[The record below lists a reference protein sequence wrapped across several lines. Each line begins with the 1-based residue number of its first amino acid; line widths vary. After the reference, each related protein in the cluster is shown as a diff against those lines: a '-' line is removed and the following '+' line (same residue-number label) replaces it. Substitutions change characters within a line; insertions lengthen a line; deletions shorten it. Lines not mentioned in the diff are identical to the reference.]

1 LYFFAFGCG
10 YALVLP
16 AVQTIAVPMRRRR
29 FVRVH
34 ILVFLAP
41 AVLIYTAFM
50 IYPLFDS
57 LWLSLNNKGA
67 TANQV
72 FVGIQNYQTLFGQE
86 QWSKPFWNALRNNA
100 IFFLI
105 HMLMQ
110 NPVGLL
116 LAALLGA
123 RIRGGAIY
131 RSIIFTPT
139 ILSVVIVGF
148 VWKLILNPAWGIS
161 RSVLA
166 AVGLSALDHP
176 WLGLES
182 SALITLSLISVW
194 QNIGIPMMLFL
205 AALIRVPE
213 ELMEAARVDGAGVW
227 KIFWKIQFP
236 LILPTVGI
244 VAVLTFV
251 GNFNAFELIYAT
263 QGALAGPNFASDILG
278 TFFFR
283 TFFGYQLQPADP
295 FMGSAVAGIMLLI
308 ILTGVLIYLFGWQ
321 RRLQQIQY

>member
-1 LYFFAFGCG
+1 
-10 YALVLP
+10 
-16 AVQTIAVPMRRRR
+16 MRRRR
-29 FVRVH
+29 FVRIH

-57 LWLSLNNKGA
+57 LWLSLNNKGG
-67 TANQV
+67 TAGQI
-72 FVGIQNYQTLFGQE
+72 FVGIQNYLSLFGHE
-86 QWSKPFWNALRNNA
+86 QWSKPFWNAVRNNT
-100 IFFLI
+100 IFFVI
-105 HMLMQ
+105 HMLVQ

-123 RIRGGAIY
+123 RIRGSSIY

-161 RSVLA
+161 RSILTVA
-166 AVGLSALDHP
+166 GFGGVDTP

-182 SALITLSLISVW
+182 SALVTLSLISVW
-194 QNIGIPMMLFL
+194 QNIGIPMMLFM
-205 AALIRVPE
+205 AALIRIPE
-213 ELMEAARVDGAGVW
+213 ELVEAARVDGAGVW
-227 KIFWKIQFP
+227 NIFWKIQFP

-295 FMGSAVAGIMLLI
+295 YMGSAVAGIMLLI

-321 RRLQQIQY
+321 RRLQQIQF

>member
-1 LYFFAFGCG
+1 
-10 YALVLP
+10 
-16 AVQTIAVPMRRRR
+16 
-29 FVRVH
+29 
-34 ILVFLAP
+34 
-41 AVLIYTAFM
+41 
-50 IYPLFDS
+50 
-57 LWLSLNNKGA
+57 
-67 TANQV
+67 
-72 FVGIQNYQTLFGQE
+72 
-86 QWSKPFWNALRNNA
+86 
-100 IFFLI
+100 
-105 HMLMQ
+105 
-110 NPVGLL
+110 
-116 LAALLGA
+116 
-123 RIRGGAIY
+123 
-131 RSIIFTPT
+131 
-139 ILSVVIVGF
+139 
-148 VWKLILNPAWGIS
+148 
-161 RSVLA
+161 
-166 AVGLSALDHP
+166 
-176 WLGLES
+176 
-182 SALITLSLISVW
+182 LISVW

-205 AALIRVPE
+205 AALIRVPD

>member
-1 LYFFAFGCG
+1 
-10 YALVLP
+10 
-16 AVQTIAVPMRRRR
+16 MRRRR
-29 FVRVH
+29 FFQTH

-50 IYPLFDS
+50 IYPLVDS
-57 LWLSLNNKGA
+57 LWLSFNNKSAAGG
-67 TANQV
+67 QI
-72 FVGIQNYQTLFGQE
+72 FVGIQNYQTLFGQV
-86 QWSKPFWNALRNNA
+86 QWAKPFWNALRNNGV
-100 IFFLI
+100 FFVI
-105 HMLMQ
+105 HMLVQ
-110 NPVGLL
+110 NPVGLA
-116 LAALLGA
+116 LAAALA
-123 RIRGGAIY
+123 TRIRGSSIY

-161 RSVLA
+161 RTVLA
-166 AVGLSALDHP
+166 TVGLSALDQP

-182 SALITLSLISVW
+182 SALVTLSLISVW

-205 AALIRVPE
+205 AALIRIPE
-213 ELMEAARVDGAGVW
+213 ELVEAARVDGAGVW

-308 ILTGVLIYLFGWQ
+308 ILAGVLIYLFGWQ

>member
-1 LYFFAFGCG
+1 
-10 YALVLP
+10 V
-16 AVQTIAVPMRRRR
+16 
-29 FVRVH
+29 
-34 ILVFLAP
+34 
-41 AVLIYTAFM
+41 TA
-50 IYPLFDS
+50 
-57 LWLSLNNKGA
+57 NNKSA
-67 TANQV
+67 TASQI
-72 FVGIQNYQTLFGQE
+72 FVGIQNYQTLFSQE

-100 IFFLI
+100 LFFLI
-105 HMLMQ
+105 HMLVQ

-148 VWKLILNPAWGIS
+148 AWKLILNPAWGIS

-182 SALITLSLISVW
+182 SALVTLSLISVW

-205 AALIRVPE
+205 AALIRIPE

>member
-1 LYFFAFGCG
+1 
-10 YALVLP
+10 
-16 AVQTIAVPMRRRR
+16 MRKRR

-57 LWLSLNNKGA
+57 LWLSLNNKAA
-67 TANQV
+67 TGSPI
-72 FVGIQNYQTLFGQE
+72 FVGIQNYQTLFSQE
-86 QWSKPFWNALRNNA
+86 QWSKPFCNALRNNA
-100 IFFLI
+100 VFFVI
-105 HMLMQ
+105 HMLVQ

-123 RIRGGAIY
+123 RIRGSSIY

-139 ILSVVIVGF
+139 ILSVVIIGF

-161 RSVLA
+161 RSLLTT
-166 AVGLSALDHP
+166 VGLGGLDTP

-182 SALITLSLISVW
+182 TALVTLSLISVW

-205 AALIRVPE
+205 AALIRIPE

-227 KIFWKIQFP
+227 KIFWRIQFP

-321 RRLQQIQY
+321 RRLQQIQF

>member
-1 LYFFAFGCG
+1 MVETVLERSPQQRNFLCYP
-10 YALVLP
+10 YARAKPGRLVLS
-16 AVQTIAVPMRRRR
+16 RS
-29 FVRVH
+29 FGDK
-34 ILVFLAP
+34 
-41 AVLIYTAFM
+41 
-50 IYPLFDS
+50 DS
-57 LWLSLNNKGA
+57 GKLDLSKHY
-67 TANQV
+67 
-72 FVGIQNYQTLFGQE
+72 FH
-86 QWSKPFWNALRNNA
+86 SD
-100 IFFLI
+100 
-105 HMLMQ
+105 H
-110 NPVGLL
+110 PVGGDRWFCLETDSESSL
-116 LAALLGA
+116 GYLPERLAT
-123 RIRGGAIY
+123 
-131 RSIIFTPT
+131 F
-139 ILSVVIVGF
+139 
-148 VWKLILNPAWGIS
+148 
-161 RSVLA
+161 
-166 AVGLSALDHP
+166 GLSALDHP

-182 SALITLSLISVW
+182 SALVTLSLISVW

-205 AALIRVPE
+205 AALIRIPE
-213 ELMEAARVDGAGVW
+213 ELVEAARVDGAGVW

-321 RRLQQIQY
+321 RRLQQIQF

>member
-1 LYFFAFGCG
+1 
-10 YALVLP
+10 
-16 AVQTIAVPMRRRR
+16 MKKRRS
-29 FVRVH
+29 FPLH
-34 ILVFLAP
+34 ILVFLGP
-41 AVLIYTAFM
+41 AVIIYTAFM
-50 IYPLFDS
+50 VYPLFDS

-67 TANQV
+67 TAGQI

-86 QWSKPFWNALRNNA
+86 QWSKPFWNALRNNV

-105 HMLMQ
+105 HMLVQ
-110 NPVGLL
+110 NPIGLL
-116 LAALLGA
+116 LAALLGT
-123 RIRGGAIY
+123 RIRGGWIY
-131 RSIIFTPT
+131 RTIIFTPT
-139 ILSVVIVGF
+139 ILSVVIIGF

-161 RSVLA
+161 RSILQMI
-166 AVGLSALDHP
+166 GLVSLDSP

-182 SALITLSLISVW
+182 TALVTLSLISVW

-205 AALIRVPE
+205 AALIRIPE
-213 ELMEAARVDGAGVW
+213 ELMEVARVDGAGVW
-227 KIFWKIQFP
+227 TIFWKIQFP

-295 FMGSAVAGIMLLI
+295 YMGSTVAGIMLVI
-308 ILTGVLIYLFGWQ
+308 ILIGVLAYLFGWQ
-321 RRLQQIQY
+321 RRVQEIRY

>member
-1 LYFFAFGCG
+1 MLN
-10 YALVLP
+10 
-16 AVQTIAVPMRRRR
+16 RRNLRI
-29 FVRVH
+29 H

-50 IYPLFDS
+50 IYPLLDS
-57 LWLSLNNKGA
+57 LWLSVNNQAAGVA
-67 TANQV
+67 QA
-72 FVGIQNYQTLFGQE
+72 FVGLQNYFTLLTRE
-86 QWSKPFWNALRNNA
+86 QWSKPFWNSFRNNLL
-100 IFFLI
+100 FFVI
-105 HMLMQ
+105 HMAVQ

-116 LAALLGA
+116 LAALLNM
-123 RIRGGAIY
+123 RIRGSWIY
-131 RSIIFTPT
+131 RTAIFVPT

-161 RSVLA
+161 RSLLQMI
-166 AVGLSALDHP
+166 GLGAFDSP

-182 SALITLSLISVW
+182 TALVTLSLISVW
-194 QNIGIPMMLFL
+194 QNVGIPMLLFL
-205 AALIRVPE
+205 AALIRIPE
-213 ELMEAARVDGAGVW
+213 ELIEAARVDGAGSW
-227 KIFWKIQFP
+227 KIFWRIQLP
-236 LILPTVGI
+236 LILPSVGI

-295 FMGSAVAGIMLLI
+295 YMGSTIAGIMLLI
-308 ILTGVLIYLFGWQ
+308 ILTGVIIYLYVWQ
-321 RRLQQIQY
+321 RRLQEVRF